1 MPAGATTA
9 ARACSA
15 GRDRSFHNKALG
27 INSHILFCVP
37 ALLAIAGLVGL
48 YLRTFGLSRAAPT
61 APAIDGTADASG
73 RTLRQRLDGSEAS
86 FREG

>member
-1 MPAGATTA
+1 M
-9 ARACSA
+9 
-15 GRDRSFHNKALG
+15 
-27 INSHILFCVP
+27 NSNILISVP

-48 YLRTFGLSRAAPT
+48 YLRTFGLSRPAPT

-86 FREG
+86 FRES